1 LNYVIILGHNKNNKI
16 APMVANQNFHV
27 VKEAILT
34 SEEGNFTLGETAK
47 AKVYRVLTNDAGQI
61 LLDPIDL
68 EKIPEN
74 QRWLWQNPEA
84 LGMVLR
90 GIEQAARGEV
100 HDLGSFAQYADLEID
115 D

>member
-1 LNYVIILGHNKNNKI
+1 MLIS
-16 APMVANQNFHV
+16 NQNFYV
-27 VKEAILT
+27 IKEAILT
-34 SEEGNFTLGETAK
+34 SEQGNLTLGEAAK

-61 LLDPIDL
+61 LLDPIDI
-68 EKIPEN
+68 EKIPLE